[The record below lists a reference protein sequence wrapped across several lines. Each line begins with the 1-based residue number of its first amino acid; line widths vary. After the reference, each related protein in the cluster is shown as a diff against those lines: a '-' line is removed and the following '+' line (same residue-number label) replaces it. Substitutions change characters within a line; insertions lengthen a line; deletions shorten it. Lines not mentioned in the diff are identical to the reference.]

1 MTMRLWFSM
10 FTLMPT
16 KTVSA
21 DGSTPFFLY
30 IALWFLVI
38 THVLRGLI
46 TLLILFPFIGRVSK
60 NDHIQRWSKRLL
72 KIFGIEL
79 QVNASNLIPH
89 GPFLLAS
96 NHVSWMDIHVI
107 NAFEPIRFVAKS
119 EVANWPIFGWMAKQL
134 GTVFIRRDSSKHA
147 RQVVNELADLLKTQS
162 ICIFPEGTSTNGK
175 SVQSFKPNLFEAA
188 VVAKVPV
195 STLALAY
202 FDQKTGKHSEIP
214 AFIGDM
220 GLLTSMASIL
230 KSRNLMVELTFFAP
244 ISAQSDE
251 AMDRKGLALYS
262 QEQIAQYLAKHC
274 H

>member
-1 MTMRLWFSM
+1 MTLPLWFSI
-10 FTLMPT
+10 FTLMST
-16 KTVSA
+16 KTISS
-21 DGSTPFFLY
+21 DGNTPSFLY
-30 IALWFLVI
+30 IALWFLI
-38 THVLRGLI
+38 IAHVLRGAI
-46 TLLILFPFIGRVSK
+46 TLLILFPFIDRSSK
-60 NDHIQRWSKRLL
+60 NHHIQRWSKRLL

-89 GPFLLAS
+89 GPFLLVS

-107 NAFEPIRFVAKS
+107 NAFKPIRFVAKS

-134 GTVFIRRDSSKHA
+134 GTVFIRRDSSRHA
-147 RQVVNELADLLKTQS
+147 RQVVDDLASILKTQS
-162 ICIFPEGTSTNGK
+162 ICIFPEGTSTIGK
-175 SVQSFKPNLFEAA
+175 SVQSFKPNLFEGAL
-188 VVAKVPV
+188 VAKVPV

-244 ISAQSDE
+244 ISAQSDQ
-251 AMDRKGLALYS
+251 AMDRKRLALYS
-262 QEQIAQYLAKHC
+262 QEQISQYLAKHC
-274 H
+274 N

>member
-1 MTMRLWFSM
+1 MTV
-10 FTLMPT
+10 MPT
-16 KTVSA
+16 KTISA

-30 IALWFLVI
+30 IALWLLVI
-38 THVLRGLI
+38 AHVLRGLI
-46 TLLILFPFIGRVSK
+46 TLLILFPFIDRASK

-107 NAFEPIRFVAKS
+107 NAFKPIRFVAKS

-147 RQVVNELADLLKTQS
+147 RQVVHELADLLKTQS
-162 ICIFPEGTSTNGK
+162 ICIFPEGTSTIGK
-175 SVQSFKPNLFEAA
+175 SVHSFKPNLFEAA

-195 STLALAY
+195 CTLALAY
-202 FDQKTGKHSEIP
+202 FDQKTGTHSEIP

-220 GLLTSMASIL
+220 GLMTSMARIL
-230 KSRNLMVELTFFAP
+230 KSRNLRVKLTFFAP
-244 ISAQSDE
+244 ISAQADQ
-251 AMDRKGLALYS
+251 AMDRKGLAHYS
-262 QEQIAQYLAKHC
+262 QEKIDQYLANHC
-274 H
+274 N